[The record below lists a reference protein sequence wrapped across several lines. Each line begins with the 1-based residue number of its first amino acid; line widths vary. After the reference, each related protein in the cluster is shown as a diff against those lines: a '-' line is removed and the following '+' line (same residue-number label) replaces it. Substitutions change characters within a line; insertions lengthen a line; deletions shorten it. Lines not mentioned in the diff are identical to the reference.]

1 MSAIQLLVKASQLVD
16 EVSRVGPST
25 PAQLAKIVGEPRPTI
40 YRTLDALE
48 QIDVVRADAAGAL
61 ELGTAV
67 LRWGDSAVAAHVDRA
82 ELRRQLKRVRDLL
95 GLNAYLFVP
104 SAGGALCI
112 GHVDGSV
119 VDMLDLAPGKVV
131 PWHAGAAGRVLLAG
145 DDGRAAEPASASS
158 PATSTMTAELN
169 RRVEAA
175 RKRGWASDDGEVT
188 EGIASLAV
196 PVRGLDGA
204 VLGALAVAGLSDSVI
219 AREAG
224 AVEVLSGA
232 AEGLSGA
239 MRRSRTEPV
248 GELVDAAPETG
259 RGPALILKTG
269 ALMDALSDEVVA
281 TSARLTELLGEPASS
296 VYRLLATL
304 IEVGWVEQVER
315 RGAYRIG
322 AKILGLS
329 ELLTRRL
336 DIRRAVL
343 PVMTR
348 IHEEL
353 GETTFMCVRNGTRAV
368 CIERLDGIRV
378 NSRVLRLGRSLPLH
392 VGAAPRAMLAME
404 PRKVWEEYAAT
415 AAHEESSRD
424 IAWRAQLFAELEE
437 IRSRGVAVS
446 DNTVT
451 PGIAAIGAPILD
463 HRGEVVASLSVSGL
477 REGILR
483 ERADGRS
490 VESLVRTG
498 AAELSGYLGWAAE
511 APQSIPVGE

>member
-131 PWHAGAAGRVLLAG
+131 PWHTGAAARVLLAG
-145 DDGRAAEPASASS
+145 GCGPSS
-158 PATSTMTAELN
+158 PTATAESN
-169 RRVEAA
+169 GRVEAA
-175 RKRGWASDDGEVT
+175 RKQGWASDDGEVT

-196 PVRGLDGA
+196 PVRGPDGE
-204 VLGALAVAGLSDSVI
+204 VLGALAVAGLRESVI
-219 AREAG
+219 SREGG
-224 AVEVLSGA
+224 AVEVLADA
-232 AEGLSGA
+232 AEALSGA
-239 MRRSRTEPV
+239 MRRNRPEQA
-248 GELVDAAPETG
+248 GELVDAPPETG

-304 IEVGWVEQVER
+304 IEVGWVEQIER

-322 AKILGLS
+322 AKVLGLS

-437 IRSRGVAVS
+437 IRSNGVAVS

-483 ERADGRS
+483 DRTDGRS
-490 VESLVRTG
+490 VESLVRAG

-511 APQSIPVGE
+511 ASHSVPASD